1 MPERVWAHDCC
12 DSTGA
17 SQACPACGRPGEFLG
32 WGLTVPE
39 AMARFRL
46 SYGLDPLRPDIR
58 TAKARLD
65 GMRRACERCHGAG
78 LVGDVH
84 EWRACPQCEGTGGT
98 WSASEDAIREVY
110 LDIVREW
117 PGAAAPGALTIHP
130 VLPPM
135 DVLGDPGG
143 NDPGDDDP
151 AGADAAGDERAG
163 EDAEML
169 VAVTLQGPWGVV
181 THNGGPPD
189 PPEVPAAELRRPGA
203 LIREGMIALTR
214 VSPRDLDRAERC
226 FRDALELLVQRLG
239 EPHPKVSYVLDRLGV
254 VYQLRR
260 QLDDA
265 ERLYLR
271 SLAVL
276 DDGRQPSHWN
286 DLTLLNLAIV
296 YGWQGRTEERD
307 AVLRRYV
314 P

>member
-12 DSTGA
+12 DSSGA
-17 SQACPACGRPGEFLG
+17 SQACPACGRPGEFRG

-39 AMARFRL
+39 AVTRFRL
-46 SYGLDPLRPDIR
+46 SYGLDPLGSGIR
-58 TAKARLD
+58 AAKARLD

-78 LVGDVH
+78 LVGDVY
-84 EWRACPQCEGTGGT
+84 EGRDCPQCEGTGGT
-98 WSASEDAIREVY
+98 WSAPEDAIREVY

-117 PGAAAPGALTIHP
+117 PDAAAPGALTVHP

-135 DVLGDPGG
+135 DALGDLAG
-143 NDPGDDDP
+143 NDAAAPDTGGGEPVGD
-151 AGADAAGDERAG
+151 
-163 EDAEML
+163 DAEML
-169 VAVTLQGPWGVV
+169 LAVTLQGPWGVV
-181 THNGGPPD
+181 IHNSGPPD
-189 PPEVPAAELRRPGA
+189 PPDVPATELARPGA

-226 FRDALELLVQRLG
+226 FRAALELLVERLG
-239 EPHPKVSYVLDRLGV
+239 EPHPKVSYALDRLGAV
-254 VYQLRR
+254 CQLRR

-276 DDGRQPSHWN
+276 DDGRRPSHWN
-286 DLTLLNLAIV
+286 DLTTLNLAIV
-296 YGWQGRTEERD
+296 YGSQGRTEERD

>member
-12 DSTGA
+12 DATGA
-17 SQACPACGRPGEFLG
+17 RQACPACGRPGEFLG
-32 WGLTVPE
+32 WGLTVAE
-39 AMARFRL
+39 AVDRFQL
-46 SYGLDPLRPDIR
+46 SYGLEPLGPHARA
-58 TAKARLD
+58 AKARLD
-65 GMRRACERCHGAG
+65 GMRRGCERCHGAG

-84 EWRACPQCEGTGGT
+84 QWRACPLCEGTGGT

-117 PGAAAPGALTIHP
+117 PDAAAPGALTIHP
-130 VLPPM
+130 VLPPR

-143 NDPGDDDP
+143 D
-151 AGADAAGDERAG
+151 GAAAE
-163 EDAEML
+163 EAEMF

-181 THNGGPPD
+181 THNSGPPD
-189 PPEVPAAELRRPGA
+189 PPDVPAAELRRPGA
-203 LIREGMIALTR
+203 LVREGMIALTR

-254 VYQLRR
+254 VCQLRR

-276 DDGRQPSHWN
+276 DDGRRPSHWN

-296 YGWQGRTEERD
+296 YGWQGRTEEQD

>member
-1 MPERVWAHDCC
+1 MPERIWAHDCC
-12 DSTGA
+12 DSSGA
-17 SQACPACGRPGEFLG
+17 SQSCRACGRPGEFVG

-39 AMARFRL
+39 AVARFRL
-46 SYGLDPLRPDIR
+46 TYGLDPLAPGIR
-58 TAKARLD
+58 DAKARLD
-65 GMRRACERCHGAG
+65 RMRCACERCLGAG

-84 EWRACPQCEGTGGT
+84 EWRDCPLCEGTGGT
-98 WSASEDAIREVY
+98 WSAPEDAIRDVY
-110 LDIVREW
+110 LDIVRECSD
-117 PGAAAPGALTIHP
+117 AAAPGALTIHA

-135 DVLGDPGG
+135 DEL
-143 NDPGDDDP
+143 
-151 AGADAAGDERAG
+151 AA
-163 EDAEML
+163 EDAEIL

-181 THNGGPPD
+181 THNSGPPD
-189 PPEVPAAELRRPGA
+189 PPDVPAADLRRPGA

-226 FRDALELLVQRLG
+226 FRHALELLVQRLG
-239 EPHPKVSYVLDRLGV
+239 EQHPKVSYVLDRLGLV
-254 VYQLRR
+254 CQMRR

-276 DDGRQPSHWN
+276 DDGRRPSHWN
-286 DLTLLNLAIV
+286 DLTTLNLAIV
-296 YGWQGRTEERD
+296 YGSQGRTEERD